1 MLYLLPILLLL
12 LGPVVMIVI
21 RLVRPRFAYFWL
33 TAALSALFAWPLV
46 LLAQSRLPFRID
58 LAGWQPQELLHSS
71 PALIFDPVSWSFSL
85 ALATLILANILTAIA
100 RPSEA
105 NWQAWAG
112 ALAISA
118 FGLLAVLA
126 GNLVTLLMA
135 WAAID
140 VLDLVISLKHI
151 LDSRTRAR
159 VTLAFTARA
168 AGILFL
174 LWAWIAIPAGR
185 PSQSLV
191 ELPAQVSLYLI
202 LAAGLRLGVLPLQI
216 PFPGE
221 IPNRRGLSSL
231 LRLVTAAAALMLLV
245 RVAVYGAPANLR
257 TGLLALTT
265 LSSLYA
271 GIAWLN
277 AGDELQ
283 GRPYWILGGA
293 SLAFAAAVRGQPATS
308 LAWSLAALLSGGLLF
323 LVSAYQ
329 RFILVLLMAGLLGF
343 SGLPFTPAWQGVG
356 LFSAPFSIWLVFFLL
371 GHALLLA
378 GYLRHSLRAGAS
390 LQGVE
395 RWVWIIYPWGLI
407 LLPITHN
414 FITWWGHS
422 PAEFPRLLASWPTFL
437 SAALVVILYVAD
449 RRGYVLPEKWLSNA
463 QAFLSFNW
471 LYRILWSLYHSLGRA
486 VRFINLILEGEG
498 GILWTLLL
506 LTLMISVLAQ
516 LGLGE

>member
-12 LGPVVMIVI
+12 IGPAVMVVI
-21 RLVRPRFAYFWL
+21 RLVRPRFAYYWL

-46 LLAQSRLPFRID
+46 LLAQAGLPFRID

-71 PALIFDPVSWSFSL
+71 PALIFDPVSWSFAL
-85 ALATLILANILTAIA
+85 ALSTLIVANILTAIA

-112 ALAISA
+112 SLAISA
-118 FGLLAVLA
+118 FGMLAVLA

-135 WAAID
+135 WAAMD
-140 VLDLVISLKHI
+140 VLDLVISLRHI
-151 LDSRTRAR
+151 LDSRTRGR
-159 VTLAFTARA
+159 ITLAFTTRA
-168 AGILFL
+168 AGILLL
-174 LWAWIAIPAGR
+174 LWAWIAIPSGR
-185 PSQSLV
+185 STLSWADI
-191 ELPAQVSLYLI
+191 PAEISLYLL
-202 LAAGLRLGVLPLQI
+202 LAASLRLGVLPLQV
-216 PFPGE
+216 PFSGE
-221 IPNRRGLSSL
+221 IPNRRGLSTLLSL
-231 LRLVTAAAALMLLV
+231 ATAAAALMLLA
-245 RVAVYGAPANLR
+245 RVAVNGAPEDLR
-257 TGLLALTT
+257 TGLLALAT

-277 AGDELQ
+277 AGDELK
-283 GRPYWILGGA
+283 GRPFWILGGA
-293 SLAFAAAVRGQPATS
+293 CLAFAAAVRGLPAAS
-308 LAWSLAALLSGGLLF
+308 LAWSLATLLSGGLLF

-329 RFILVLLMAGLLGF
+329 RLILVLLVAGLLGF
-343 SGLPFTPAWQGVG
+343 SGLPFTPAWQGVR
-356 LFSAPFSIWLVFFLL
+356 LFSAPFSFWLVFFLF

-378 GYLRHSLRAGAS
+378 GYLRHSLRAGAA

-407 LLPITHN
+407 WLPITHN
-414 FITWWGHS
+414 LITWWGHTRV
-422 PAEFPRLLASWPTFL
+422 EFPQLFSSWPAVL
-437 SAALVVILYVAD
+437 SAALVGILYVAD
-449 RRGYVLPEKWLSNA
+449 RLGYVLPEKWLSNA

-486 VRFINLILEGEG
+486 VRFVNLILEGEG

-506 LTLMISVLAQ
+506 LTLMISVLTQ